1 MEYQKDKYIDIW
13 KDISDNLINNFNK
26 MKNIK
31 TITAIIVVIIISI
44 FIWNTIIK
52 NKEATFQKKL
62 KEQQKEISEL
72 KNEQSDV
79 EILSEQAS
87 IFSKDAKLQLENI
100 DKLKESIK
108 TAESK
113 YEFNILTK
121 RCYETQMDRLING
134 LEYNLEYCK
143 VKDNL
148 EQFRKKKY

>member
-1 MEYQKDKYIDIW
+1 
-13 KDISDNLINNFNK
+13 
-26 MKNIK
+26 MKNLK
-31 TITAIIVVIIISI
+31 TITVIIVVIIISI

-52 NKEATFQKKL
+52 NKEFQKKL

-72 KNEQSDV
+72 KNEQSHI